1 MSGCIRQR
9 LGPTKKRLKE
19 RIEQTQTFLQ
29 QQITLDESEG
39 KDNELLLKLE
49 RNLKSYKDLLEQLQ
63 EASKDNEAKTQ
74 RMDGEMEEFSILAL
88 DGDDAICDLKI
99 LLANEAKRKQETT
112 EREERQRE
120 RAHQRELQTEKLQLE
135 RELHLAKLNQE
146 KELQMEKMKLEL
158 EMLKQNEIDK
168 QREHEQKILEVELEA
183 KRKMAQT
190 EKEMEL
196 KRTTADIELK
206 MKAEMEQKRLELE
219 KQFGVPITCHT
230 PTIKLPKLELQKFN
244 GNILRWQEFWDS
256 FEASIHR
263 NPNLQPVDKF
273 NYLRAELEGDASAVI
288 SGLELTNSN
297 YEVAVNLLQE
307 RFGRDELM
315 MDAHYS
321 ALMDLPVSLNVTEKL
336 RATYDM
342 IEKHLRSLK
351 ALGENVD
358 QPHFVFLIKSKL
370 PKMVISRMEE
380 YKDMEEKWTVESI
393 RKALKRYICAQEV
406 GERQTQVIQ
415 SPESQDTAVKSQ
427 KQKSFSSKWSG
438 ATTTGALLSG
448 NEEAARDSQTRG
460 CFYCQRKDHWSDQ
473 CKTYPTVESR
483 TAKIKGN
490 CYICMRP
497 NHLLKDCKVSKP

>member
-1 MSGCIRQR
+1 MSGCIRQH

-39 KDNELLLKLE
+39 KANELLLNLE
-49 RNLKSYKDLLEQLQ
+49 RNLRSYKDLLEQLQ

-74 RMDGEMEEFSILAL
+74 RLVAEMEEFSILTL

-99 LLANEAKRKQETT
+99 FLANIAKRKQETT

-196 KRTTADIELK
+196 KRTTGDIELK
-206 MKAEMEQKRLELE
+206 KKAEMEQKRLELG

-370 PKMVISRMEE
+370 PKMVISQMEE

-415 SPESQDTAVKSQ
+415 SP
-427 KQKSFSSKWSG
+427 
-438 ATTTGALLSG
+438 
-448 NEEAARDSQTRG
+448 
-460 CFYCQRKDHWSDQ
+460 
-473 CKTYPTVESR
+473 
-483 TAKIKGN
+483 
-490 CYICMRP
+490 
-497 NHLLKDCKVSKP
+497 